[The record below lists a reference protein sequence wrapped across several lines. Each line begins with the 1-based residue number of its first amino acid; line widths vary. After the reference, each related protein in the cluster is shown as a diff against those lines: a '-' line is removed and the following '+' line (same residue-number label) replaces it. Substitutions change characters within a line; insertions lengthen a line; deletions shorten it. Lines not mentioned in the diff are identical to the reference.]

1 MVVKRQLYHQTDEES
16 YLEWSESKNNLLM
29 ELLSG
34 WFIIITIIYQSIST
48 CPTCL
53 DRQTGRS
60 TDRWATLC
68 NFQAIYQRSLGRS
81 VTLVHIINNKAKANK
96 DPAFHHERTRPGKS
110 VTKFWLSVTNHSMNP
125 RRTRPTITPIWIC
138 HTKQLKS

>member
-1 MVVKRQLYHQTDEES
+1 MDDL
-16 YLEWSESKNNLLM
+16 
-29 ELLSG
+29 LLSLL
-34 WFIIITIIYQSIST
+34 FIKVSLRAPRASI
-48 CPTCL
+48 
-53 DRQTGRS
+53 DRQVDQPIDERHY
-60 TDRWATLC
+60 
-68 NFQAIYQRSLGRS
+68 AIFRPFISGGS
-81 VTLVHIINNKAKANK
+81 VTLVHIINNKAKTNK